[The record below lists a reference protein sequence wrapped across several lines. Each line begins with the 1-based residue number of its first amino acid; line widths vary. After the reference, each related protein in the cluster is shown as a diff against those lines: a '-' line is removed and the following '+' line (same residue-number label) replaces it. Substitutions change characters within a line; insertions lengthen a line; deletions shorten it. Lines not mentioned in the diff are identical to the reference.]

1 MAADH
6 QKANGTSEGAVS
18 NVSGG
23 QAETA
28 FQNDQQANHTTV
40 LVPAANADQ
49 AEAAAKAKR
58 SRSTSTEAQI
68 AKLLA
73 LLREKPQTTHYL
85 RTQGISHPAGRVN
98 DLRKSGCDILT
109 QRVKTIDD
117 NGYPHINAAQ
127 YVLLREP
134 PQQMPLLGVSNE

>member
-1 MAADH
+1 MADL
-6 QKANGTSEGAVS
+6 QKENATCEGSAFD
-18 NVSGG
+18 VSGG

-28 FQNDQQANHTTV
+28 FQNDQQANHTPIPEPV
-40 LVPAANADQ
+40 ANADQ
-49 AEAAAKAKR
+49 AEVEAKAKR

-73 LLREKPQTTHYL
+73 FLREGPKTTHFL
-85 RTQGISHPAGRVN
+85 RAHGISHPAGRVL
-98 DLRKSGCDILT
+98 DLRDDGYEILT

-127 YVLLREP
+127 YVLLMEP
-134 PQQMPLLGVSNE
+134 PQQMPLPGVSNE